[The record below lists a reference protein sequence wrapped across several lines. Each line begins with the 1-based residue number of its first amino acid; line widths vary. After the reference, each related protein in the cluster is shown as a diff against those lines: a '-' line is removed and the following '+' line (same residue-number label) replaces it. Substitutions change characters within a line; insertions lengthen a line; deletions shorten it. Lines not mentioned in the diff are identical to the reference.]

1 MRRNKKVRYLVL
13 ASFCFYLIALA
24 NDSASMFVL
33 CWALLSL
40 VGVAWVLSRL
50 AVSGLGVERGRVPR
64 RTFAGDPLPTALQ
77 VVNRGG
83 LPKSNILLRD
93 PWRNET
99 LNLEAAPTYLIQWL
113 ESNQKV
119 PVPESG
125 VAPYRG
131 RYRLGP
137 VQAVA
142 SDPWGIF
149 EVHRSLGEEQ
159 AVLVYPR
166 PVELPR
172 FFLRR
177 PQGVESDHPLARRPL
192 EAGLDFHGVR
202 EYQPGDDLRRVHWKA
217 VAHTGRLF
225 IREFEK
231 NWPIWAT
238 VVLDL
243 HRERQF
249 GQAVESTV
257 ECGVGVAASVCRRLL
272 QQGYRLRFLAC
283 DGALIDRRAE
293 AGEAELFPILEF
305 LAGATGRGRVPAERL
320 LASHLASLPAA
331 SCLIL
336 ITASTAPELAEMLA
350 SLGRRGLQVLV
361 IALVPHSFLP
371 ASAGQQPE
379 AGGGPGGHKGWW
391 LRKFARRLRGFRAP
405 EGSVSPPSP
414 SSEELRAAYR
424 DFVDHLRA
432 AGVTVCP
439 LHRGDDP
446 AVCLQV

>member
-40 VGVAWVLSRL
+40 LGVAWVLSRL
-50 AVSGLGVERGRVPR
+50 ALSGLSVERQGVR
-64 RTFAGDPLPTALQ
+64 RRAFAGDPLPTALQ

-83 LPKSNILLRD
+83 LPKSNLLLVD

-99 LNLEAAPTYLIQWL
+99 LGLEAAPTCLIQWL
-113 ESNQKV
+113 EGGQQV
-119 PVPESG
+119 EAAEPG
-125 VAPYRG
+125 AAPYRG

-137 VQAVA
+137 AQVVA

-149 EVHRSLGEEQ
+149 EVRRSLGEEQ

-166 PVELPR
+166 PVELPG

-177 PQGVESDHPLARRPL
+177 PHGIESDLPAARRPL
-192 EAGLDFHGVR
+192 EGGLDFHGVR

-217 VAHTGRLF
+217 TAHTGRLF

-231 NWPIWAT
+231 NWPVWAT

-243 HRERQF
+243 HRKWQF
-249 GQAVESTV
+249 GQAADSTV

-283 DGALIDRRAE
+283 DAALMDQRAE
-293 AGEAELFPILEF
+293 AGEADLFPILEF
-305 LAGATGRGRVPAERL
+305 LAIAAGRGTVPVERL
-320 LASHLASLPAA
+320 LTSHLLPFPAT

-350 SLGRRGLQVLV
+350 SLGRRGLRVVV
-361 IALVPHSFLP
+361 IALAPHSFLP
-371 ASAGQQPE
+371 ALAGD
-379 AGGGPGGHKGWW
+379 AGTGLAGRWPGWDG
-391 LRKFARRLRGFRAP
+391 FARRLRGFRAKQ
-405 EGSVSPPSP
+405 EEAPPP
-414 SSEELRAAYR
+414 APGREELQEAHRR
-424 DFVDHLRA
+424 FVDHLRS

-439 LHRGDDP
+439 LHRGDDW